1 MGQQRHHLYYALTL
15 LVEAHKAFPTRAEG
29 TAAIVRA
36 NVGQILDR
44 SADEAREA
52 LEKGLLTEEDI
63 DRAIRGNIY
72 VALKLGLLD
81 GPQTKNPYHLIGMDS
96 TIIAPFNREEVH
108 QFVREVT
115 AKSIVLLKNEQQA
128 LPVNPQRVKSIAVIG
143 PYANHIVQ
151 DWYSGTPPY
160 EVTILQG
167 IREEAARQ
175 GIEVFYAP
183 NNRMGEAEEL
193 ARKCD
198 MVIVCTG
205 NHPYGTKSD
214 WKFCPVA
221 SDGREAV
228 DRQSLQLPDED
239 MIRLLHRVNPNT
251 ILALVSSFP
260 YAINWSQEHL
270 PAIIHLTHC
279 SQEQGHA
286 LADVLFGHTNPAGRT
301 TQTWVKDL
309 QDLPPMMDYDI
320 RHGRTYMYQQHEP
333 LYVFGHGLSYTTFEY
348 GTPRLVK
355 KDKKRIQIAVP
366 VTNSGGCDGDEV
378 VQLYVSYPE
387 STVEHPEKQLKS
399 FSRVHIYKGK
409 TAEVLL
415 NIDRNDLSYWD
426 ITTHRFVEERGTIR
440 LMIGASSADIRT
452 TLDIKL

>member
-1 MGQQRHHLYYALTL
+1 
-15 LVEAHKAFPTRAEG
+15 
-29 TAAIVRA
+29 
-36 NVGQILDR
+36 
-44 SADEAREA
+44 
-52 LEKGLLTEEDI
+52 
-63 DRAIRGNIY
+63 
-72 VALKLGLLD
+72 
-81 GPQTKNPYHLIGMDS
+81 MDS

-115 AKSIVLLKNEQQA
+115 AKSIVLLKNEQQT